1 MVLEKLIL
9 AAGYPPSAT
18 GRRKN
23 VKMLK
28 LIPLMALAAIV
39 ACGSGSETLET
50 EMEGA
55 ADTPA
60 SQALAKLM
68 EGIDADLEAVTTASG
83 LQYVDLSPGSGGGVA
98 TGQTVR
104 VHYEGWLLD
113 GSKFDSSRDR
123 GEPLEFAI
131 GTGRVIPGWDE
142 GVGSMQVGGHRRLAI
157 PPELGYGDRGIGPIP
172 PNSTLIFDV
181 ELLGAE

>member
-1 MVLEKLIL
+1 MLILIL
-9 AAGYPPSAT
+9 ALLPLVGCGGGDSA
-18 GRRKN
+18 
-23 VKMLK
+23 
-28 LIPLMALAAIV
+28 
-39 ACGSGSETLET
+39 LET

-68 EGIDADLEAVTTASG
+68 EGVDADLEAVTTASG
-83 LQYVDLSPGSGGGVA
+83 LQYVDLTPGTGGEVA

-123 GEPLEFAI
+123 GETLEFAI

-142 GVGSMQVGGHRRLAI
+142 GVGSMQLGGRRRLAI